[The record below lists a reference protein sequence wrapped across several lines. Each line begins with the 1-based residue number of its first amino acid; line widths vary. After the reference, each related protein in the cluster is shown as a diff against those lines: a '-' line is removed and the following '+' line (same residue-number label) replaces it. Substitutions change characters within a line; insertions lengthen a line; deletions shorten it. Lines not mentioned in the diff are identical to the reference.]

1 MTRRPPRLRRPRH
14 VLSGAALTLALTLLV
29 AGGVADQG
37 WGFSA
42 LALGIAALAIGGLHL
57 IFPQGPLFALGVSN
71 GLAVYICLYAVL
83 GRAAFPLA
91 LDWARPLG
99 FLLPVASFVAACWLR
114 RRQLLR
120 LAEGLVPPDL
130 AHLPRF
136 ARWLMF
142 TAVVGV
148 VSLGTPVNRL
158 PPLGQS
164 LALLAA
170 MAVISAIS
178 AAAVRDVVRLLIDIA
193 AILQTVTARLAH
205 LAVPIATYISIF
217 ALLGV
222 VFGCFYRIADGLSR
236 HPLFIQLGEPTRMDF
251 ADALHF
257 SVVTLATVGY
267 GDIQPADDGVR
278 LLAAIQ
284 MLVGQLLLLFGF
296 AEIMRSSP
304 VVLPDAAGPRRQ
316 HEHPAASPVA
326 GPVVAAVDQGS
337 TATPRREVAGE

>member
-1 MTRRPPRLRRPRH
+1 MSRRSHRRSTPRH

-42 LALGIAALAIGGLHL
+42 IALGIAALAIGGLHL
-57 IFPQGPLFALGVSN
+57 IFPQGPLFALGVAN
-71 GLAVYICLYAVL
+71 GLAVYVCLYAVL

-91 LDWARPLG
+91 SDWARPLG

-114 RRQLLR
+114 RRALLR

-130 AHLPRF
+130 EHLPRF

-148 VSLGTPVNRL
+148 VSLATPINRL
-158 PPLGQS
+158 PPFEQS

-170 MAVISAIS
+170 MAVIAGIS
-178 AAAVRDVVRLLIDIA
+178 AAAVRDVVRLLIDVA
-193 AILQTVTARLAH
+193 AILQQVTARLAH

-217 ALLGV
+217 ALLSV
-222 VFGCFYRIADGLSR
+222 VFGCFYRIADGLSQ
-236 HPLFIQLGEPTRMDF
+236 HPLFVQVGAPARLDF
-251 ADALHF
+251 SDALHF
-257 SVVTLATVGY
+257 SVVTMATVGY
-267 GDIQPADDGVR
+267 GDIQPIDDGVR

-284 MLVGQLLLLFGF
+284 ILVGQLLLLFGF
-296 AEIMRSSP
+296 AEIMRSTP
-304 VVLPDAAGPRRQ
+304 ALL
-316 HEHPAASPVA
+316 HEVA
-326 GPVVAAVDQGS
+326 GSRKDHSHREAGTGHDPAPGS
-337 TATPRREVAGE
+337 LRREVAGE